1 MPLFSI
7 LMPSRNRGHL
17 LAESVKTILGQD
29 FSDYELIIS
38 DNNSTDHTK
47 QVAESV
53 MEKSSQCRYVNPGK
67 DLSMVDHFE
76 FISTKANGDYLL
88 FLSDDDGLID
98 KGLRYLAEVINTAPH
113 NPEIIVWQRAGY
125 GWPDLGDH
133 PNCEYLA
140 FRLRSGKTFEVKS
153 SLIIDALCNFD
164 AAPNIHFVG
173 PKITN
178 CAISRIAFARPMK
191 RTGRFFLPPYPDY
204 STLCQLL
211 STHSSYTLIDQTLYI
226 CGSSVAA
233 NSAIH
238 TGRKK
243 KIAEY
248 NSLFSPE
255 EITLDAVRYP
265 MEFLTNS
272 AICATYMKFQRL
284 YPETFTANVN
294 WRNYLAALYAEL
306 EYHEHFEDT
315 TAEMEQLRIFMRQET
330 GDDTFFDSL
339 CNTVKGGNRRAAIL
353 YQLRKLAATNAAT
366 RLLTS
371 TTMRL
376 LGIKNSDARQ
386 FSHVKDIVT
395 AASIV
400 TGELTKVGRLTTTL
414 PTERLDRPEQLTLL
428 A

>member
-1 MPLFSI
+1 MI
-7 LMPSRNRGHL
+7 
-17 LAESVKTILGQD
+17 
-29 FSDYELIIS
+29 
-38 DNNSTDHTK
+38 DH
-47 QVAESV
+47 
-53 MEKSSQCRYVNPGK
+53 Y
-67 DLSMVDHFE
+67 E
-76 FISTKANGDYLL
+76 FISTKARGDYLL

-98 KGLRYLAEVINTAPH
+98 EGLRYMAEVINTAP
-113 NPEIIVWQRAGY
+113 NTPEIIVWQRAGY
-125 GWPDLGDH
+125 GWPDLEGH

-153 SLIIDALCNFD
+153 SLVIDALCSFD
-164 AAPNIHFVG
+164 TAPNIHFVG

-178 CAISRIAFARPMK
+178 CAISRTAFARPMQ

-204 STLCQLL
+204 SALCQLL
-211 STHSSYTLIDQTLYI
+211 STHPSYTLIDQPLYI

-243 KIAEY
+243 KITEY

-255 EITLDAVRYP
+255 EIALDEVRYP

-272 AICATYMKFQRL
+272 AICATYLKFQSL
-284 YPETFTANVN
+284 YPDTFTAKVN

-306 EYHEHFEDT
+306 AYHEHFEDT
-315 TAEMEQLRIFMRQET
+315 AAEMEQLRTFMRQET
-330 GDDTFFDSL
+330 GDDKFFDSL
-339 CNTVKGGNRRAAIL
+339 RNAGKGSNRRAATM
-353 YQLRKLAATNAAT
+353 YQLRKLAATNTTT
-366 RLLTS
+366 RLMAS

-376 LGIKNSDARQ
+376 LGMKYSDARQ

-395 AASIV
+395 AASLV
-400 TGELTKVGRLTTTL
+400 TRELTRIGRLMTAL
-414 PTERLDRPEQLTLL
+414 PAEPLDHPEQLALL